1 MSSNQN
7 KKNKTKNTKKNTIVI
22 PESEITLV
30 SLHDSIRT
38 MQQYMV
44 TRFDNVEHRMT
55 GLERT
60 VTGLERTVTGLER
73 TMTGM
78 KKDIKRIDDY
88 LKVDAKI
95 QEKND
100 LYFIT
105 KLYLHNH
112 QTKFVTPLRIDG
124 LYYRSG
130 DPLTNFDGIIMIH
143 NLPLP
148 FMFPLQNMDMI
159 EYIAIE
165 SKHSVSKTK
174 VDAKI
179 RQMVQLATYLY
190 EVSHC
195 DDDESKLIGHENFVD
210 MIQQFVEETHLPLQ
224 LIDRPITLLFASDDI
239 SDPLTEYITN
249 IHEGIDNEQIYDEIS
264 KKLFFTNS
272 GTRKILDAIDKDRRI
287 PLATKAKVV
296 EETATM
302 ASIRDAFTNELQH
315 MADLSI
321 NEHLIPYESLAD
333 AFRMMKHHIGYV
345 RSGMVYCPTLFPVQ
359 SLNRMI

>member
-1 MSSNQN
+1 MSSKPNH
-7 KKNKTKNTKKNTIVI
+7 KINKTKKAKKKNNTASI
-22 PESEITLV
+22 PFIPLENEVTLV
-30 SLHDSIRT
+30 TLHDSIRM
-38 MQQYMV
+38 MQSYMV
-44 TRFDNVEHRMT
+44 SKFDNLESKVA

-60 VTGLERTVTGLER
+60 VSGIQR
-73 TMTGM
+73 
-78 KKDIKRIDDY
+78 DIKRIDDY
-88 LKVDAKI
+88 IKVDAKI

-112 QTKFVTPLRIDG
+112 QTKFVTPLDIDG
-124 LYYRSG
+124 LYHRSG
-130 DPLTNFDGIIMIH
+130 DPLTNFDGIVMIH
-143 NLPLP
+143 NLHMP
-148 FMFPLQNMDMI
+148 FVFPLRDMDMI

-179 RQMVQLATYLY
+179 RQMTQLATYLA
-190 EVSHC
+190 EVSQG
-195 DDDESKLIGHENFVD
+195 DADKLIGHENFID
-210 MIQQFVEETHLPLQ
+210 MIHQFVEETHLPLP

-239 SDPLTEYITN
+239 SDPLAEYITK
-249 IHEGIDNEQIYDEIS
+249 IHEGIDNEQIYDEIV
-264 KKLFFTNS
+264 KTIFFKNVNV
-272 GTRKILDAIDKDRRI
+272 RKIIKGIHNDKQI
-287 PLATKAKVV
+287 PLVTKEKIN

-302 ASIRDAFTNELQH
+302 SSIRDVFTNELQH

-321 NEHLIPYESLAD
+321 NEHLIPYQSLAD

-345 RSGMVYCPTLFPVQ
+345 RFGMAYCPTLFPVQ